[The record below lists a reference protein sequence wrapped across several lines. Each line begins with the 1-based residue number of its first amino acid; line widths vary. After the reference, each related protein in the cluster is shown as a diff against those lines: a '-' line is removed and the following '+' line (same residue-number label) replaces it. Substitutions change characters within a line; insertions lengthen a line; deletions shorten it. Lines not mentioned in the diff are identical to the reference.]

1 VKSALQNQLQTPSRT
16 GVARHALGPHGH
28 ERHGHNPESDA
39 APSVEN
45 GESVERVRSV
55 ATGIATSRRKPKPLW
70 LDCPTPR
77 DAA

>member
-1 VKSALQNQLQTPSRT
+1 MKTAIQNQLQSTPRT

-45 GESVERVRSV
+45 GESVERVRGV
-55 ATGIATSRRKPKPLW
+55 ATKSATRPRIRPLSIGFGNTGW
-70 LDCPTPR
+70 
-77 DAA
+77 AV